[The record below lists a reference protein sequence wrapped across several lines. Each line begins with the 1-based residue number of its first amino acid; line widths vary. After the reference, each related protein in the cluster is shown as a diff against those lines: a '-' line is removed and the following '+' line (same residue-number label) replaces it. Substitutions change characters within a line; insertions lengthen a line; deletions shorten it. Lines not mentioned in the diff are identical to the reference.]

1 MLAKHL
7 EELGSF
13 LSTQTVKKSWKLI
26 NYDHKNIFI
35 PLNLYTVLTI
45 TASSYTSH
53 NTTQNHLK

>member
-1 MLAKHL
+1 MLAEHF

-13 LSTQTVKKSWKLI
+13 LSTQTVKKSRKLN
-26 NYDHKNIFI
+26 NYDHKKIFI
-35 PLNLYTVLTI
+35 PLSLNIMITI